1 MNTIKYGTLEKL
13 QVVLSEIFVIED
25 KIKEIPSNLRDKE
38 AVLQKTKMDYLEMH
52 RKYDSIKSDV
62 DVLFEK
68 YKNIGK
74 EREEKER
81 QIAVATVSR
90 ECENLLKEIEEEK
103 ASEQTLLKSYNAKN
117 KYLSELEVKLKST
130 EEILD
135 IQEQEVEEES
145 KKMDKLISEQNAL
158 LKEKQIKRDKLSAN
172 LPQDLLFKFER
183 IIRNKGGVGVVP
195 IHGIICQ
202 GCHMELPQQFA
213 NDVRKN
219 ETVYFCPYCSRV
231 LYYEES
237 EEDLVVDTHVHGDVH
252 NDEEI
257 GAEVNKDDFISGD
270 ENLFED

>member
-52 RKYDSIKSDV
+52 RKYDSIKFDV

-81 QIAVATVSR
+81 QIAVSTISR
-90 ECENLLKEIEEEK
+90 ECENLLKEIEEDK

-158 LKEKQIKRDKLSAN
+158 LKDKQIKRDKLSAH

-219 ETVYFCPYCSRV
+219 EAVHFCPYCSRV